1 METHIKQFDSTAI
14 VVVEINNEGKAPE
27 TKYITI
33 GTIGKT
39 TEEELGKDAL
49 SYLKE
54 EKGKKEVKKIFYA
67 DSEKYR
73 KYLENAIK
81 EYGNP

>member
-54 EKGKKEVKKIFYA
+54 EKGKKRGKENILRRLRKIQKI
-67 DSEKYR
+67 S
-73 KYLENAIK
+73 
-81 EYGNP
+81 